1 MKEMKETFLANLH
14 AARVSHGRALARLMR
29 SRRRGDA
36 ECEAIDRSTLKIT
49 ADEIRYWSQL
59 IKEFCR

>member
-1 MKEMKETFLANLH
+1 MKETFLKNLH
-14 AARVSHGRALARLMR
+14 QARVAHGRALARLMR

-36 ECEAIDRSTLKIT
+36 ECEAIDHDTLKFT
-49 ADEIRYWSQL
+49 ASSISYWSKL